1 MGFFDDVSRIGA
13 NTPYPRGGQW
23 DPPEAE
29 FPSVAAS
36 ALLLARTEAVAVALT
51 AIWAFK
57 AGFEFWIK
65 AQFRHDGPALET
77 CPDDQSLHVGLQ
89 FADGRRVAN
98 VGNVSEPAGS
108 VPAGL
113 ILSPRSSGGG
123 RRHRNR
129 SYWVWPLPPAGPLT
143 FVCEWAAFDIPE
155 QRAEVDGQLILNAA
169 QRSVQVW
176 SEGNG

>member
-1 MGFFDDVSRIGA
+1 MSLR
-13 NTPYPRGGQW
+13 RRCCW
-23 DPPEAE
+23 PE
-29 FPSVAAS
+29 
-36 ALLLARTEAVAVALT
+36 RRAVAVALT

-155 QRAEVDGQLILNAA
+155 QRAEVDAQLILNAA